1 MTSNPS
7 PERRQAV
14 YAGALAARD
23 GVHRSENPHPIES
36 ETWSNWMDGFDHQT
50 AWLLNG
56 RGTYDPFAA
65 DASSPHEASH
75 PSD

>member
-1 MTSNPS
+1 M
-7 PERRQAV
+7 
-14 YAGALAARD
+14 
-23 GVHRSENPHPIES
+23 HRSENPHPVES

-75 PSD
+75 PFD